1 MKKLLL
7 SVAVLLAIAWASAS
21 WYVGRQTEPALQQF
35 IDAANKQYE
44 SYGIT
49 QEIVSYKS
57 GLFRSHAIT
66 KLTTSTAPLNEIIG
80 DMQFA
85 NDITN
90 GPVFFGGSS
99 PVQFGISRITT
110 RLDMDSLDEDKRQW
124 LAEAFGGEQPCESH
138 AIINFNG
145 VVDYSVSLNPMKLD
159 SDGTTFVIQGAD
171 LAGSADADMLGAFR
185 MHTDNIEV
193 RTVGSSFS
201 VPSLESSGT
210 ITGIIAGQAI
220 GSFNVS
226 MPQVTIK
233 SQDSAQAFIFDAD
246 VKTSSDVID
255 NAVEGTLSFTMDN
268 IQGAW
273 GVLNKLDYSA
283 EFEGLNIA
291 GLEAINQ
298 ITKDMANLQ
307 NQMALDDEAMQT
319 PEGQQKMQ
327 ELLSGFPDRF
337 ITVIFS
343 DLLQTGKSRMHHV
356 LVAESPGGA
365 GTADIDL
372 TYIGEGTP
380 SMTDLASYG
389 PDDWAAMMK
398 GTIMLNIDRS
408 MLPGPFV
415 MMLMPV
421 IQQGIVVEEGS
432 QLKATIELAGES
444 VILNGT
450 RMRFTDLLH
459 MISPPT
465 AENTA
470 EENIDAA
477 PDIPEDIMLK
487 IQEEGLTPE
496 LMQLLE
502 ERDDVPA
509 KTVEM
514 FRQLHQ
520 LQQEMQ
526 AVNMP
531 DQK

>member
-7 SVAVLLAIAWASAS
+7 SVAVLLVIAWAGAS

-35 IDAANKQYE
+35 IDAGNKQYE

-49 QEIVSYKS
+49 QEIVSYKY
-57 GLFRSHAIT
+57 GLFRSRAIT
-66 KLTTSTAPLNEIIG
+66 RLTTSTAPFNEIIG
-80 DMQFA
+80 DVQFV

-99 PVQFGISRITT
+99 PVQFGIARIST
-110 RLDMDSLDEDKRQW
+110 RLDMDSLDEDKRQL
-124 LAEAFGGEQPCESH
+124 LAKAFGGKQPCESH
-138 AIINFNG
+138 LIINFNG

-159 SDGTTFVIQGAD
+159 IDGTTFVIQSAHV
-171 LAGSADADMLGAFR
+171 AGSADADMLGEFR
-185 MHTDNIEV
+185 LQADNIEA
-193 RTVGSSFS
+193 RMDGSIFS

-210 ITGIIAGQAI
+210 ITGIIAGQAL

-226 MPQVTIK
+226 MPQVSIK
-233 SQDSAQAFIFDAD
+233 SQDSAEAFMFDAD
-246 VKTSSDVID
+246 FKTNSDVVD
-255 NAVEGTLSFTMDN
+255 NSAEGSFNLVMDN
-268 IQGAW
+268 IQGA
-273 GVLNKLDYSA
+273 GGMLNKLDYSA

-307 NQMALDDEAMQT
+307 NRMALDDEAMQT

-337 ITVIFS
+337 ITAIFS
-343 DLLQTGKSRMHHV
+343 DLLQTGKSRMRHV

-380 SMTDLASYG
+380 GMNDLVSYS
-389 PDDWAAMMK
+389 PDDWVAMMK
-398 GTIMLNIDRS
+398 GTIVLNIDRS
-408 MLPGPFV
+408 MLPEPFV
-415 MMLMPV
+415 MMLMPF
-421 IQQGIVVEEGS
+421 IQQGIVVEEGEK
-432 QLKATIELAGES
+432 LKANIELEGES
-444 VILNGT
+444 IILNGQ
-450 RMRFTDLLH
+450 RMRFSDLLH
-459 MISPPT
+459 MVSPPA

-470 EENIDAA
+470 EGNINAA
-477 PDIPEDIMLK
+477 PDIPDDIMLK

-496 LMQLLE
+496 VMQLLE

-509 KTVEM
+509 ETVEM
-514 FRQLHQ
+514 FRQLQQ

-526 AVNMP
+526 TGNMP
-531 DQK
+531 DQR